1 MAVSTPTQRR
11 YSSAVFAIFSAHKNT
26 CRSANIVFN
35 TGLQNFV
42 SLRVSRMSWHKQD
55 RSKKNP
61 WGFEKQT
68 PVKKKHG
75 RVNTCD
81 RSLKAKPIIKRA
93 AVVAH
98 WLWVKDG
105 LQILTKQLHN
115 IVLSIFI
122 TKSKIYSTLLTLFG
136 DSGDLVSFRIIVFR
150 RILPEDELSM
160 IWR

>member
-1 MAVSTPTQRR
+1 MPQYSHLQLFYSQYRYWGKGVSIPCVLVILTPTRLEMAVSTPTQRR

-61 WGFEKQT
+61 WGFEKHT

-98 WLWVKDG
+98 
-105 LQILTKQLHN
+105 
-115 IVLSIFI
+115 
-122 TKSKIYSTLLTLFG
+122 
-136 DSGDLVSFRIIVFR
+136 
-150 RILPEDELSM
+150 
-160 IWR
+160 

>member
-1 MAVSTPTQRR
+1 MEKNPYSIETERLQLLRYTRDQDTSLAMSHDKLISTPTQRR

-98 WLWVKDG
+98 
-105 LQILTKQLHN
+105 
-115 IVLSIFI
+115 
-122 TKSKIYSTLLTLFG
+122 
-136 DSGDLVSFRIIVFR
+136 
-150 RILPEDELSM
+150 
-160 IWR
+160 